1 MTTTV
6 GLARMLFNSFEYIIF
21 YALFFLVFF
30 AAGSLKAQVLLIC
43 VASLYFYGSW
53 SAVHVLLLLLVCV
66 IAWSAQHSPLQRFA
80 PALQVTAAL
89 SVLFIFKYFNFF
101 AQTAEQAGLVV
112 AASTLVLPVGISF
125 YVFQAVSYVID
136 EKRQH
141 IPRTGFAETVAY
153 IAFFPQLVA
162 GPIVRAH
169 VFLPQLQKK
178 RVFNKYMFYT
188 GMLLF
193 AMGMFKKV
201 VIADNVGLFVDIV
214 YETPGATTA
223 GNHVLAFYLYAI
235 QIYYDFCGYSE
246 MAIGIARTLGFK
258 FPRNFARPYLAAS
271 ITEFWNRWHISLS
284 SWLRDYLYIPLGGN
298 RRGRAR
304 TYLNLAAVMLL
315 GGLWHGAAWTFV
327 VWGGIH
333 GVLLAAERMLKYR
346 PVTGIARFAGVVI
359 TFHLVAISWVF
370 FRSPDFTSAGLFFQG
385 MLDVGSLA
393 IITSKFVAIKC
404 LLLAAFFILI
414 EIYSKRRSFL
424 RLRSKKVLLAAVSI
438 YGLIFFLLGNFDE
451 SPFIYFQF

>member
-1 MTTTV
+1 
-6 GLARMLFNSFEYIIF
+6 MLFNSFEYILF
-21 YALFFLVFF
+21 YAVFFLAFF
-30 AAGSLKAQVLLIC
+30 AVGNLRAQVLLIC
-43 VASLYFYGSW
+43 AASLYFYGSW
-53 SAVHVLLLLLVCV
+53 SAAHVLLLLLVCA
-66 IAWSAQHSPLQRFA
+66 IAWSAQHSLLQRFA
-80 PALQVTAAL
+80 PVFQVAAL
-89 SVLFIFKYFNFF
+89 LSILFVFKYFNFF
-101 AQTAEQAGLVV
+101 AESAQQLGLVV

-141 IPRTGFAETVAY
+141 IPRVSFAETLAY

-214 YETPGATTA
+214 YETPGATSA

-271 ITEFWNRWHISLS
+271 ITEFWHRWHISLS

-298 RRGRAR
+298 RRGRVR
-304 TYLNLAAVMLL
+304 TYLNLAIVMLL

-333 GVLLAAERMLKYR
+333 GALLAFERLVKYR
-346 PVTGIARFAGVVI
+346 PVTGAARFAGIIV

-370 FRSPDFTSAGLFFQG
+370 FRSPDFASAGLFFRG
-385 MLDVGSLA
+385 MFDVSSLA
-393 IITSKFVAIKC
+393 IVTSLFVAIKC
-404 LLLAAFFILI
+404 LLLVVLFVII
-414 EIYSKRRSFL
+414 ERFSKHRTFL
-424 RLRSKKVLLAAVSI
+424 SLRSKKTLLAGIVM
-438 YGLIFFLLGNFDE
+438 YGFFFFLFGNFEE

>member
-1 MTTTV
+1 
-6 GLARMLFNSFEYIIF
+6 MLFNSFEYIIF
-21 YALFFLVFF
+21 YAVFFLVFF
-30 AAGSLKAQVLLIC
+30 ALASLHAQVLFIC
-43 VASLYFYGSW
+43 VASLYFYGAW
-53 SAVHVLLLLLVCV
+53 SAAHVLLLLLVCA
-66 IAWSAQHSPLQRFA
+66 IAYSAQHSSLQRLA
-80 PALQVTAAL
+80 PAFQVVAAL
-89 SVLFIFKYFNFF
+89 LLLFVFKYFNFF
-101 AQTAEQAGLVV
+101 AQSAEQLGLVV

-141 IPRTGFAETVAY
+141 IPRVGFAETLAY

-201 VIADNVGLFVDIV
+201 VIADNVGLFVDTV

-271 ITEFWNRWHISLS
+271 ITEFWRRWHISLS

-298 RRGRAR
+298 RKGRVR
-304 TYLNLAAVMLL
+304 TYVNLAVVMLL

-333 GVLLAAERMLKYR
+333 GGLLAVERLLKYR
-346 PVTGIARFAGVVI
+346 PATGMARFAGIFI

-370 FRSPDFTSAGLFFQG
+370 FRSPDFVAAGEFFKG
-385 MLDVGSLA
+385 MLTADSLLV
-393 IITSKFVAIKC
+393 ITAKFVAIKC
-404 LLLAAFFILI
+404 LVLTALFVVIEKLSRARTFLL
-414 EIYSKRRSFL
+414 
-424 RLRSKKVLLAAVSI
+424 LRSRAVLLAGTFV
-438 YGLIFFLLGNFDE
+438 YGVFFFLFGNFAE

>member
-1 MTTTV
+1 MAA
-6 GLARMLFNSFEYIIF
+6 GLADMLFNSFEYIVF
-21 YALFFLVFF
+21 YAVFFLVFF
-30 AAGSLKAQVLLIC
+30 SLSGLKAQVALIC
-43 VASLYFYGSW
+43 VASLYFYGTW
-53 SAVHVLLLLLVCV
+53 SAPHVLLLLLVCV
-66 IAWSAQHSPLQRFA
+66 IAYSAQHSSLQRLA
-80 PALQVTAAL
+80 PAFQVVAAL
-89 SVLFIFKYFNFF
+89 LVLFVFKYFNFF
-101 AQTAEQAGLVV
+101 VQSAEQLGLFV

-141 IPRTGFAETVAY
+141 IPRVSFAETLAY

-169 VFLPQLQKK
+169 VFLPQLKKK
-178 RVFNKYMFYT
+178 RVFNKYMFHT

-201 VIADNVGLFVDIV
+201 VIADNLGLYVDIV
-214 YETPGATTA
+214 YKTPGATTA

-258 FPRNFARPYLAAS
+258 FPRNFSRPYLASS
-271 ITEFWNRWHISLS
+271 ITGFWRSWHISLS
-284 SWLRDYLYIPLGGN
+284 SWLRDYLYIPMGGN
-298 RRGRAR
+298 RRGRIR

-333 GVLLAAERMLKYR
+333 GALLAAERLIKYQ
-346 PVTGIARFAGVVI
+346 PAPGIARLAGVLI
-359 TFHLVAISWVF
+359 TFHLVAVSWVF
-370 FRSPDFTSAGLFFQG
+370 FRSPDFTSAALFFQG
-385 MLDVGSLA
+385 MFAADSLTV
-393 IITSKFVAIKC
+393 ITSKFVAIKC
-404 LLLAAFFILI
+404 LLLVVLFVVI
-414 EIYSKRRSFL
+414 ETLSEVRTFL
-424 RLRSKKVLLAAVSI
+424 FLRSKKVLLAGIFV
-438 YGLIFFLLGNFDE
+438 YGVLFFMLGNFTK

>member
-1 MTTTV
+1 
-6 GLARMLFNSFEYIIF
+6 MLFNSFEYIIF
-21 YALFFLVFF
+21 YAVFFLVFF
-30 AAGSLKAQVLLIC
+30 ALASLKAQVALIC

-53 SAVHVLLLLLVCV
+53 SAAHVLLLLLVCT
-66 IAWSAQHSPLQRFA
+66 IAFSAQHSSLQRLA
-80 PALQVTAAL
+80 PAFQVAAVL
-89 SVLFIFKYFNFF
+89 LVLFVFKYFNFF
-101 AQTAEQAGLVV
+101 AQSAQQLGLIV
-112 AASTLVLPVGISF
+112 ATSTLVLPVGISF

-141 IPRTGFAETVAY
+141 IPRVSFAETLAY

-178 RVFNKYMFYT
+178 RVFNRYMFYT

-201 VIADNVGLFVDIV
+201 VIADNVGLFVDNV

-271 ITEFWNRWHISLS
+271 ITEFWRRWHISLS

-298 RRGRAR
+298 RRGRLR
-304 TYLNLAAVMLL
+304 TYLNLAVVMLL

-333 GVLLAAERMLKYR
+333 GALLAAERLVKFR
-346 PVTGIARFAGVVI
+346 PATGVARFAAILI
-359 TFHLVAISWVF
+359 TFHLVAVSWVF
-370 FRSPDFTSAGLFFQG
+370 FRSPDFESAGLFFQG
-385 MLDVGSLA
+385 MLATDSLTV
-393 IITSKFVAIKC
+393 ITSKFVAIKC
-404 LLLAAFFILI
+404 LFLMALFAAI
-414 EIYSKRRSFL
+414 EKMSKVRTFL
-424 RLRSKKVLLAAVSI
+424 FLRSKKVLLAGIFV
-438 YGLIFFLLGNFDE
+438 YGVLFFLFGSFSE

>member
-1 MTTTV
+1 
-6 GLARMLFNSFEYIIF
+6 MLFNSFEYILF
-21 YALFFLVFF
+21 YAVFFLVFF
-30 AAGSLKAQVLLIC
+30 AAGNLRVQVLLIC
-43 VASLYFYGSW
+43 AASLYFYGAW
-53 SAVHVLLLLLVCV
+53 SAAHVLLLLLVCA
-66 IAWSAQHSPLQRFA
+66 IAWSAQHSSLQRFA
-80 PALQVTAAL
+80 PVFQVAAL
-89 SVLFIFKYFNFF
+89 LFILFVFKYFNFF
-101 AQTAEQAGLVV
+101 AQSAEQLGLVV

-141 IPRTGFAETVAY
+141 IPRVSFAETLAY

-214 YETPGATTA
+214 YETPGATSA

-298 RRGRAR
+298 RRGRVR
-304 TYLNLAAVMLL
+304 TYLNLAIVMLL

-333 GVLLAAERMLKYR
+333 GALLAAERMLKYR
-346 PVTGIARFAGVVI
+346 PATGIARFAGIII

-370 FRSPDFTSAGLFFQG
+370 FRSPDFASAGLFFRG
-385 MLDVGSLA
+385 MFDVSSLA

-404 LLLAAFFILI
+404 LLLVVLFVII
-414 EIYSKRRSFL
+414 ERLSKHGTFL
-424 RLRSKKVLLAAVSI
+424 SLRSKTTLLTGIVI
-438 YGLIFFLLGNFDE
+438 YGFFFFLFGNFEE

>member
-1 MTTTV
+1 
-6 GLARMLFNSFEYIIF
+6 MLFNSFEYILF
-21 YALFFLVFF
+21 YALFFLIFF
-30 AAGSLKAQVLLIC
+30 AVGNLRAQVLLIC
-43 VASLYFYGSW
+43 AASLYFYGSW
-53 SAVHVLLLLLVCV
+53 SVAHVLLLLLVCA
-66 IAWSAQHSPLQRFA
+66 IAWSAQHSSLQRFA
-80 PALQVTAAL
+80 PVLQVAAL
-89 SVLFIFKYFNFF
+89 LFILFVFKYFNFF
-101 AQTAEQAGLVV
+101 AGSAEQLGLVV

-141 IPRTGFAETVAY
+141 IPRVSFAETLAY

-214 YETPGATTA
+214 YETPGATSA

-271 ITEFWNRWHISLS
+271 ITEFWQRWHISLS

-298 RRGRAR
+298 RRGRIR
-304 TYLNLAAVMLL
+304 TYLNLAIVMLL

-333 GVLLAAERMLKYR
+333 GALLAFERLVKYR
-346 PVTGIARFAGVVI
+346 PKTGVARFAGIIV

-370 FRSPDFTSAGLFFQG
+370 FRSPDFASAGLFFQG
-385 MLDVGSLA
+385 MFDISSLA
-393 IITSKFVAIKC
+393 IITSLFVAIKC
-404 LLLAAFFILI
+404 LLLVALFVII
-414 EIYSKRRSFL
+414 ERFSRHRTFL
-424 RLRSKKVLLAAVSI
+424 SLRSKKTLLAGIVM
-438 YGLIFFLLGNFDE
+438 YGFFFFLFGNFEE

>member
-1 MTTTV
+1 MYCCCCW
-6 GLARMLFNSFEYIIF
+6 L
-21 YALFFLVFF
+21 
-30 AAGSLKAQVLLIC
+30 
-43 VASLYFYGSW
+43 
-53 SAVHVLLLLLVCV
+53 
-66 IAWSAQHSPLQRFA
+66 
-80 PALQVTAAL
+80 
-89 SVLFIFKYFNFF
+89 LFILFVFKYFNFF
-101 AQTAEQAGLVV
+101 AGSAEQLGLVV

-141 IPRTGFAETVAY
+141 IPRVRFAETLAY

-214 YETPGATTA
+214 YETPGATSA

-271 ITEFWNRWHISLS
+271 ITEFWQRWHISLS

-298 RRGRAR
+298 RRGRIR
-304 TYLNLAAVMLL
+304 TYLNLAIVMLL

-333 GVLLAAERMLKYR
+333 GALLAFERLVKYR
-346 PVTGIARFAGVVI
+346 PKTGVARFAGIIV

-370 FRSPDFTSAGLFFQG
+370 FRSPDFASAGLFFQG
-385 MLDVGSLA
+385 MFDISSLA
-393 IITSKFVAIKC
+393 IITSLFVAIKC
-404 LLLAAFFILI
+404 LLLVALFVII
-414 EIYSKRRSFL
+414 ERFSRHRTFL
-424 RLRSKKVLLAAVSI
+424 SLRSKKTLLAGIVM
-438 YGLIFFLLGNFDE
+438 YGFFFFLFGNFEE